1 MPDEEVW
8 IVEED
13 EAWKNLSEKEQEEA
27 KELAKAIIAGE
38 KEEKPSSSE
47 SRSEERHEKR
57 KSEIMD
63 LLEIQNQRIDQMAK
77 LMVSVKEADEA
88 EWQAARLV
96 LEDQKEANALTEE
109 YIEKLVNATEDL
121 GLATAALVKIAQQLK
136 PKNQS

>member
-13 EAWKNLSEKEQEEA
+13 EAWKNLSEREQEEA
-27 KELAKAIIAGE
+27 RELAKAIIAGE

-63 LLEIQNQRIDQMAK
+63 LLQIQNQRIDQMAK
-77 LMVSVKEADEA
+77 LMMSVKEADEA

-96 LEDQKEANALTEE
+96 LEDQKEANQLTEE

-136 PKNQS
+136 PKQS

>member
-13 EAWKNLSEKEQEEA
+13 EAWKNLSEREQEEA
-27 KELAKAIIAGE
+27 RELAKAIIAGE

-136 PKNQS
+136 PKQS